1 MSALRIQAED
11 GPGLAEWDAYVRAH
25 PASTVYHL
33 SAWRRIFG
41 DGFGYRGWL
50 LSARATDGTIRGAL
64 PLYLVRGLA
73 GRRLVAVPFRD
84 RGGPLFDDAAVLDA
98 LLAHAHVLAREH
110 RAALVLKSLM
120 PLPEVEGL
128 KPFVRVDHWT
138 NSRMMVSGFDRKALW
153 ERVGGKNRNMVRQAE
168 QVGLQAVMATAEDD
182 CAARWHGLHRETQHR
197 LGIPAFPLAFF
208 SAMLDA
214 LRPTGSIELLEV
226 RKDGLPIAATLLL
239 VHGDTCVY
247 GYSASSPQGQRA
259 RANDL
264 MLFEALAHAAQRGL
278 AWFDFGSDSPAQE
291 SLLFFKR
298 KWGAEQRRIPMYASG
313 DAAVSDSSDARYA
326 LARGVFR
333 ALPEPITSWIGARV
347 VKRFG

>member
-1 MSALRIQAED
+1 MNALRIEAEKGSD
-11 GPGLAEWDAYVRAH
+11 LADWDAYVRAH
-25 PASTVYHL
+25 PASTIYHL

-41 DGFGYRGWL
+41 EGFGYRAWL
-50 LSARATDGTIRGAL
+50 MTARATNGTIRGAL

-73 GRRLVAVPFRD
+73 ARRLVAVPFRD
-84 RGGPLFDDAAVLDA
+84 RGGPLFDDAAALDA
-98 LLAHAHVLAREH
+98 LLAHAQGLAREQ
-110 RAALVLKSLM
+110 RAALILKALV

-128 KPFVRVDHWT
+128 KPLVRADHWT
-138 NSRMMVSGFDRKALW
+138 NSRMAVSGLDRKALW

-168 QVGLQAVMATAEDD
+168 QGGLQAVLATAEGD
-182 CAARWHGLHRETQHR
+182 AATRWHRLHRETQHR

-208 SAMLDA
+208 SAMLEA
-214 LRPTGSIELLEV
+214 LRPAGGIELLEV

-247 GYSASSPQGQRA
+247 GYSASSAQGQRA
-259 RANDL
+259 RATAL
-264 MLFEALAHAAQRGL
+264 MLFEALVHAAQRGL

-313 DAAVSDSSDARYA
+313 NAAVSDSSDARYA
-326 LARGVFR
+326 FARGVFR
-333 ALPEPITSWIGARV
+333 ALPEALASWIGARV

>member
-1 MSALRIQAED
+1 MNALSIQSVE
-11 GPGLAEWDAYVRAH
+11 GPDLAEWDAYVRAH

-33 SAWRRIFG
+33 AAWRRIFG

-50 LSARATDGTIRGAL
+50 LAARATDGTIRGVL
-64 PLYLVRGLA
+64 PLYLVHGLA

-84 RGGPLFDDAAVLDA
+84 RGGPLFDDAAALEA
-98 LLAHAHVLAREH
+98 LLVHAQALAREQ
-110 RAALVLKSLM
+110 RAALILKSLV
-120 PLPEVEGL
+120 PLPEVESL
-128 KPFVRVDHWT
+128 KLLVRVDHWT
-138 NSRMMVSGFDRKALW
+138 NSRMALSGLDRKALW

-168 QVGLQAVMATAEDD
+168 QGGLQAVLATADGD
-182 CAARWHGLHRETQHR
+182 GAARWHRLHRETQHR

-208 SAMLDA
+208 STMLDA
-214 LRPTGSIELLEV
+214 LRPAGGIELLEV
-226 RKDGLPIAATLLL
+226 RKDGLPVAATLLL
-239 VHGDTCVY
+239 VHGDTCIY
-247 GYSASSPQGQRA
+247 GYSASSAQGQRA

-264 MLFEALAHAAQRGL
+264 MLCEALAHAAQRGL

-298 KWGAEQRRIPMYASG
+298 KWGAEQRQIPLYASG

-333 ALPEPITSWIGARV
+333 ALPEAITSWIGARV
-347 VKRFG
+347 VKHFG